1 MDLTTMLLM
10 IIQPAW
16 SDMLT
21 GLAIINTAPLIGHFI
36 ALTSTR
42 YTNIYCGILL
52 AATLLLTVYN
62 LWTI

>member
-1 MDLTTMLLM
+1 
-10 IIQPAW
+10 
-16 SDMLT
+16 MLT
-21 GLAIINTAPLIGHFI
+21 GLAIINTTPLIGHFI

-52 AATLLLTVYN
+52 AATLLLTIYN